1 MPRLMLLDSNGLIYR
16 GYHAL
21 PPLTTSKGELVNA
34 VFGFCSILLRGIQDV
49 RPEYVAACFD
59 LPGPTFRHEQFAEYK
74 ATRTPMPDDLRS
86 QFPKVR
92 EVVAALRIPVYELAG
107 YEADDVIGTITRDL
121 DSRGGIDTTVVTGDL
136 DMLQI
141 VTAQTRLMTT
151 RQGVDSTIYYD
162 PAKIWE
168 RYELRPDQMI
178 DYKALKGDSSD
189 NIPGVPGVGEKTAAK
204 LIGQYGSL
212 EGMYERIDEVRP
224 EKLRDKLVEAR
235 EQVFRSRELS
245 RIVRDLPI
253 SLDLEASRLSDYDRA
268 EVVRL
273 FREFEFRSLIDRL
286 PPLIGESAIDAAEAL
301 RSVSGSVP
309 SARVA
314 GAPSGGASGG
324 VAGSSG
330 GAGGSSA
337 GLWTRRESR
346 QGRSLVGGADG
357 LQLTMDWSSG
367 SAAADD
373 GATDARAT
381 STAVAGEP
389 DAAPAGAA
397 ALPGTTRG
405 PARSGAVDPATAL
418 RAAVADPTLLDR
430 FDATPEDAADA
441 AAWLAGLDEVGV
453 ALLMDDPRP
462 MRGMPQALAISGTD
476 GRALVAEGH
485 AAVGWLG
492 DLLLKSGARVVGHE
506 TKPLLVANIAGGA
519 ASQLS
524 VAFDTQIAAYL
535 LNASLRSQTI
545 ADVAHERLDVTL
557 PPAGDMPPAV
567 RIGLDAL
574 AALAAR
580 EPLEKA
586 LVEAGLD
593 RLFREVELPL
603 IPILADMEAAGV
615 AIDRE
620 ALAKLDVEFGGEM
633 DRLQSEIYLDVGHEF
648 NLGSPKQLEQI
659 LFYELNLPK
668 GKKTKTGYST
678 DASVLEEFKPAH
690 PMIAKLLDWR
700 LYSKL
705 RSTYIEALPL
715 LVADRDGRLH
725 TTFHQAVAATGRL
738 SSSDPNLQNIPIRSE
753 LGRRIRRAFVAG
765 SPEVTLLAAD
775 YSQIELRIIA
785 HVSGD
790 EHLRDAFAR
799 GADIHRETAARVLH
813 KDGAD
818 VTHDERSMAKMVNFG
833 LAYGMSDFGLSSRA
847 GISRAEAKA
856 FIDNYFATYSGIS
869 YYMIQIKE
877 LARAQGYVSTLL
889 GRRRSIPELRIPAS
903 RSAGERM
910 AINMPI
916 QGTAADIVK
925 IAMIRLPE
933 RLRAAG
939 LHARML
945 IQVHDELVLEVPRE
959 EVDATAPILRETME
973 NALKLDVP
981 LTVDVKVGDDWESM
995 KPLTREDAVLAEM
1008 GEVPA
1013 ELTAG

>member
-1 MPRLMLLDSNGLIYR
+1 MTRLMLLDSNGLIYR

-59 LPGPTFRHEQFAEYK
+59 LPGPTFRHEQFAAYK
-74 ATRTPMPDDLRS
+74 ATRSPMPDDLRS

-92 EVVAALRIPVYELAG
+92 EVVAALRIPVYEMAG
-107 YEADDVIGTITRDL
+107 YEADDVIGTITRDM
-121 DSRGGIDTTVVTGDL
+121 DARGIETTVVTGDL

-141 VTAQTRLMTT
+141 VTERTRLMTT
-151 RQGVDSTIYYD
+151 RQGVDATIYYT
-162 PAKIWE
+162 PEKIRE
-168 RYELRPDQMI
+168 RFELRPDQMI
-178 DYKALKGDSSD
+178 DYKALKGDPTD
-189 NIPGVPGVGEKTAAK
+189 NIPGIPGVGEKTAAK
-204 LIGQYGSL
+204 VVRDFESL
-212 EGMYERIDEVRP
+212 EGIYAHLDEVKPDKLR
-224 EKLRDKLVEAR
+224 EKLIEAR
-235 EQVFRSRELS
+235 EQVFQSRELA
-245 RIVRDLPI
+245 RIVRDLPV
-253 SLDLEASRLSDYDRA
+253 SLDLDAARLADYDRA

-286 PPLIGESAIDAAEAL
+286 PALTGESAVDAAEAL
-301 RSVSGSVP
+301 RSVVGSVP
-309 SARVA
+309 AARVA
-314 GAPSGGASGG
+314 GEPPRAP
-324 VAGSSG
+324 
-330 GAGGSSA
+330 
-337 GLWTRRESR
+337 RREGR
-346 QGRSLVGGADG
+346 EGAGRSLIGEGDG
-357 LQLTMDWSSG
+357 LQLSMDFG
-367 SAAADD
+367 STGLAEPAPGPTPASARPRPAVEGGAAV
-373 GATDARAT
+373 
-381 STAVAGEP
+381 VAGP
-389 DAAPAGAA
+389 
-397 ALPGTTRG
+397 
-405 PARSGAVDPATAL
+405 VDPAAAL
-418 RAAVADPTLLDR
+418 RAAVADPTLMDR
-430 FDATPEDAADA
+430 FEATDEDAADA
-441 AAWLAGLDEVGV
+441 AAWLAGTDRPGGRHEIGV

-462 MRGMPQALAISGTD
+462 MRGMPQALSLAGSD
-476 GRALVAEGH
+476 GRVLVAEGH
-485 AAVGWLG
+485 AAVGRLG
-492 DLLLKSGARVVGHE
+492 DLLLQSGARVVGHE
-506 TKPLLVANIAGGA
+506 TKPLVVANIAGGA
-519 ASQLS
+519 TQPLH

-557 PPAGDMPPAV
+557 PPAGDVPPAV

-574 AALAAR
+574 AAMAVR

-586 LVEAGLD
+586 LADSGLD
-593 RLFREVELPL
+593 RLFNEIELPL
-603 IPILADMEAAGV
+603 IPVLAEMEAAGV
-615 AIDRE
+615 AIDRD
-620 ALAKLDVEFGGEM
+620 ALALLDTEFGGEM
-633 DRLQSEIYLDVGHEF
+633 ARLESEIYLDVGHDF

-678 DASVLEEFKPAH
+678 DASVLEELKPAH
-690 PMIAKLLDWR
+690 PMIGKLLDWR

-715 LVADRDGRLH
+715 LVSERDGRLH

-738 SSSDPNLQNIPIRSE
+738 SSSDPNLQNIPIRSD

-765 SPEVTLLAAD
+765 APDVTLLAAD
-775 YSQIELRIIA
+775 YSQIELRILA

-813 KDGAD
+813 KEPAD

-869 YYMIQIKE
+869 YYMLHIKE
-877 LARAQGYVSTLL
+877 LARQQGWVSTLL
-889 GRRRSIPELRIPAS
+889 GRRRFIPELRMSNPS
-903 RSAGERM
+903 LRGAGERM

-916 QGTAADIVK
+916 QGTAADIIK

-933 RLRAAG
+933 RLRSAG
-939 LHARML
+939 LRARL
-945 IQVHDELVLEVPRE
+945 LLQVHDELVLEVPRG
-959 EVDATAPILRETME
+959 EVDRVVPILRSTME
-973 NALKLDVP
+973 EALKLDVP

-995 KPLTREDAVLAEM
+995 RPLTREDAVLAEL
-1008 GEVPA
+1008 GEAPA
-1013 ELTAG
+1013 EVVAG

>member
-1 MPRLMLLDSNGLIYR
+1 MTRLMLLDSNGLIYR

-21 PPLTTSKGELVNA
+21 PPLTTSKGHLVNA

-86 QFPKVR
+86 QFPMVR
-92 EVVAALRIPVYELAG
+92 EVVAALRIPVYEMAG

-121 DSRGGIDTTVVTGDL
+121 DARGLDTTVVTGDL

-141 VTAQTRLMTT
+141 VSDHTRLMTT

-168 RYELRPDQMI
+168 RFELRPDQMI
-178 DYKALKGDSSD
+178 DYKALKGDPTD
-189 NIPGVPGVGEKTAAK
+189 NIPGIPGVGEKTAAK
-204 LIGQYGSL
+204 LVGQFGSL
-212 EGMYERIDEVRP
+212 EGIYERLAEVKP
-224 EKLRDKLVEAR
+224 DKLREKLVEAR

-253 SLDLEASRLSDYDRA
+253 TQDLDAASLSDYDRA

-273 FREFEFRSLIDRL
+273 FREFEFRTLIDRL
-286 PPLIGESAIDAAEAL
+286 PPLAGESAMDAADTL
-301 RSVSGSVP
+301 RAVAGSVP
-309 SARVA
+309 AARVA
-314 GAPSGGASGG
+314 GTPAHGVSAPSGADT
-324 VAGSSG
+324 V
-330 GAGGSSA
+330 SSA
-337 GLWTRRESR
+337 GAWARRMGGP
-346 QGRSLVGGADG
+346 GRSLLGDGDG
-357 LQLTMDWSSG
+357 LQLTMDFGSTGLSEPESSPVPVASRPL
-367 SAAADD
+367 SA
-373 GATDARAT
+373 GGT
-381 STAVAGEP
+381 GEP
-389 DAAPAGAA
+389 VDLPA
-397 ALPGTTRG
+397 
-405 PARSGAVDPATAL
+405 AL
-418 RAAVADPTLLDR
+418 RAAVADPTLMDR
-430 FDATPEDAADA
+430 FEAADADAADA
-441 AAWLAGLDEVGV
+441 AAWLAGMGRPEGRYEMGA

-462 MRGMPQALAISGTD
+462 LRGMPQALALAGGD
-476 GRALVAEGH
+476 GRVLVAEGH
-485 AAVGWLG
+485 AAVGMLG
-492 DLLLKSGARVVGHE
+492 DLLLRSGAGVVGHE
-506 TKPLLVANIAGGA
+506 TKPLVVANIAGGA
-519 ASQLS
+519 SQLLP

-557 PPAGDMPPAV
+557 PPAGDVPASV
-567 RIGLDAL
+567 RVGLDAL
-574 AALAAR
+574 AALAVR
-580 EPLEKA
+580 EPLENA

-593 RLFREVELPL
+593 RLFREIEMPL
-603 IPILADMEAAGV
+603 IPVLAEMEAAGV
-615 AIDRE
+615 AIDRD
-620 ALAKLDVEFGGEM
+620 ALAALDIEFSSEM
-633 DRLQSEIYLDVGHEF
+633 ARLESEIYADVGHEF

-668 GKKTKTGYST
+668 GKRTKTGYST
-678 DASVLEEFKPAH
+678 DASVLEDLKPAH
-690 PMIAKLLDWR
+690 PMIGKLLDWR

-715 LVADRDGRLH
+715 LVSERDGRLH

-738 SSSDPNLQNIPIRSE
+738 SSSDPNLQNIPIRSD

-765 SPEVTLLAAD
+765 SPDVTLLAAD

-813 KDGAD
+813 KAPED

-847 GISRAEAKA
+847 GISRAEAKE

-869 YYMIQIKE
+869 YYMLHIKE
-877 LARAQGYVSTLL
+877 LARQQGFVSTLL
-889 GRRRSIPELRIPAS
+889 GRRRSIPELRIPAL

-916 QGTAADIVK
+916 QGTAADIIK
-925 IAMIRLPE
+925 IAMIQLPE

-939 LHARML
+939 LKARML
-945 IQVHDELVLEVPRE
+945 LQVHDELVLEMPRG
-959 EVDATAPILRETME
+959 EVEAAAPILRQTME
-973 NALKLDVP
+973 SALKLDVP

-995 KPLTREDAVLAEM
+995 LPLTREDAVLAEL
-1008 GEVPA
+1008 GEAPA
-1013 ELTAG
+1013 EVSAG

>member
-1 MPRLMLLDSNGLIYR
+1 
-16 GYHAL
+16 
-21 PPLTTSKGELVNA
+21 
-34 VFGFCSILLRGIQDV
+34 
-49 RPEYVAACFD
+49 
-59 LPGPTFRHEQFAEYK
+59 
-74 ATRTPMPDDLRS
+74 
-86 QFPKVR
+86 
-92 EVVAALRIPVYELAG
+92 
-107 YEADDVIGTITRDL
+107 
-121 DSRGGIDTTVVTGDL
+121 
-136 DMLQI
+136 
-141 VTAQTRLMTT
+141 
-151 RQGVDSTIYYD
+151 
-162 PAKIWE
+162 
-168 RYELRPDQMI
+168 
-178 DYKALKGDSSD
+178 
-189 NIPGVPGVGEKTAAK
+189 VGEKTAAK
-204 LIGQYGSL
+204 LVGQYGSL
-212 EGMYERIDEVRP
+212 EGIYEHIDEVRP

-273 FREFEFRSLIDRL
+273 FRKFEFRSLIDRL
-286 PPLIGESAIDAAEAL
+286 PPLTGESAIDAAEAM
-301 RSVSGSVP
+301 RSVSGSIP

-314 GAPSGGASGG
+314 GA
-324 VAGSSG
+324 SSG
-330 GAGGSSA
+330 GAGGGASGSSA
-337 GLWTRRESR
+337 GLWTRRENR
-346 QGRSLVGGADG
+346 EGRSLVGGADG
-357 LQLTMDWSSG
+357 LQLTMDFGSSG
-367 SAAADD
+367 LASADD
-373 GATDARAT
+373 GAAEAAAASANADENPEAAR
-381 STAVAGEP
+381 
-389 DAAPAGAA
+389 AGAA
-397 ALPGTTRG
+397 VLPPTPRG
-405 PARSGAVDPATAL
+405 PARSEPVDPATAL

-430 FDATPEDAADA
+430 FDATDEDAADA
-441 AAWLAGLDEVGV
+441 AAWLGGLDEVGV

-462 MRGMPQALAISGTD
+462 MRGMPEALAISGPD

-519 ASQLS
+519 ASQLV

-557 PPAGDMPPAV
+557 PPAGDVPPAV

-580 EPLEKA
+580 QPLENA

-593 RLFREVELPL
+593 RLFREIELPL

-620 ALAKLDVEFGGEM
+620 ALARLDVEFGGEM

-678 DASVLEEFKPAH
+678 DASVLEELKPAH

-715 LVADRDGRLH
+715 LVAERDGRLH

-790 EHLRDAFAR
+790 EHLKDAFAR
-799 GADIHRETAARVLH
+799 GADIHRETAALVLH
-813 KDGAD
+813 KAPED
-818 VTHDERSMAKMVNFG
+818 VNHDERSMAKMVNFG

-869 YYMIQIKE
+869 YYMIHIKE
-877 LARAQGYVSTLL
+877 LARQQGWVSTLL
-889 GRRRSIPELRIPAS
+889 GRRRFIPELRMSNPS
-903 RSAGERM
+903 LRGAGERM

-916 QGTAADIVK
+916 QGTAADIIK
-925 IAMIRLPE
+925 IAMISLPE
-933 RLRAAG
+933 RLRTAG
-939 LHARML
+939 LQARML
-945 IQVHDELVLEVPRE
+945 LQVHDELVLEVPRG
-959 EVDATAPILRETME
+959 EVEAAASILRETME
-973 NALKLDVP
+973 GALKLDVP

-995 KPLTREDAVLAEM
+995 KPLTREDAVLAEL

-1013 ELTAG
+1013 EIAG

>member
-34 VFGFCSILLRGIQDV
+34 VFGFCSILLRGIQDLQ
-49 RPEYVAACFD
+49 PEYVAACFD

-92 EVVAALRIPVYELAG
+92 EVVAALRIPVYEMQG
-107 YEADDVIGTITRDL
+107 FEADDVIGTITRDL
-121 DSRGGIDTTVVTGDL
+121 DARGGIDTTVVTGDL

-141 VTAQTRLMTT
+141 VTEHTRLMTT

-162 PAKIWE
+162 PAKIRE

-189 NIPGVPGVGEKTAAK
+189 NIPGIPGVGEKTAAK
-204 LIGQYGSL
+204 LVGQFGSL
-212 EGMYERIDEVRP
+212 EGIYERLDEVKPDR
-224 EKLRDKLVEAR
+224 LRFKLVEAR
-235 EQVFRSRELS
+235 EQVFASRELS

-253 SLDLEASRLSDYDRA
+253 ALDLEACRLSDYDRS

-273 FREFEFRSLIDRL
+273 FREFEFRTLIDRL
-286 PPLIGESAIDAAEAL
+286 PPLTGESALDAAEAL
-301 RSVSGSVP
+301 RAAAGTVAA
-309 SARVA
+309 ARVA
-314 GAPSGGASGG
+314 GAPGGPAAPAGAPGGAGGASG
-324 VAGSSG
+324 ASG
-330 GAGGSSA
+330 A
-337 GLWTRRESR
+337 GLWTRRAPR
-346 QGRSLVGGADG
+346 DGRGQVGGGDG
-357 LQLTMDWSSG
+357 LQLSMDFGATGLGEEAPPDSG
-367 SAAADD
+367 LTPVASRPRAAGGD
-373 GATDARAT
+373 GATG
-381 STAVAGEP
+381 SGEP
-389 DAAPAGAA
+389 ADLTA
-397 ALPGTTRG
+397 
-405 PARSGAVDPATAL
+405 AL
-418 RAAVADPTLLDR
+418 RAAVADPSLLDR
-430 FDATPEDAADA
+430 FDATAEDAAEA
-441 AAWLAGLDEVGV
+441 AAWLSGRSEIGA

-462 MRGMPQALAISGTD
+462 MRGMPQALALAGPD
-476 GRALVAEGH
+476 GRVLVAESH
-485 AAVGWLG
+485 EAVGMLG
-492 DLLLKSGARVVGHE
+492 GILLASGAMVIGHE
-506 TKPLLVANIAGGA
+506 TKPLVVANIAGGA
-519 ASQLS
+519 AESLP

-545 ADVAHERLDVTL
+545 ADVAQERLDVTL
-557 PPAGDMPPAV
+557 PPAGDVPPSV
-567 RIGLDAL
+567 RVGLDAL
-574 AALAAR
+574 AALAVR

-586 LVEAGLD
+586 LAEAGLD
-593 RLFREVELPL
+593 RLFREIEMPL
-603 IPILADMEAAGV
+603 IPVLAEMEAAGV

-620 ALAKLDVEFGGEM
+620 ALAKLDVEFGAEM
-633 DRLQSEIYLDVGHEF
+633 DRLQSEIYLDVGHDF

-678 DASVLEEFKPAH
+678 DASVLEELKPAH
-690 PMIAKLLDWR
+690 PMVGKLLDWR

-715 LVADRDGRLH
+715 LVAERDGRLH

-738 SSSDPNLQNIPIRSE
+738 SSSDPNLQNIPVRSD

-765 SPEVTLLAAD
+765 SPEVTLVAAD
-775 YSQIELRIIA
+775 YSQIELRILA

-813 KDGAD
+813 KEPAD

-869 YYMIQIKE
+869 YYMLQIKE
-877 LARAQGYVSTLL
+877 VARQQGYVSTLL
-889 GRRRSIPELRIPAS
+889 GRRRSIPELRIPAL

-916 QGTAADIVK
+916 QGTAADIIK

-939 LHARML
+939 LKARVL
-945 IQVHDELVLEVPRE
+945 LQVHDELVLEVPRG
-959 EVDATAPILRETME
+959 EVDAVVPILRETME
-973 NALKLDVP
+973 GALKLDVP

-995 KPLTREDAVLAEM
+995 KPLTREDAVLAEL

-1013 ELTAG
+1013 EIAG

>member
-1 MPRLMLLDSNGLIYR
+1 MPPTAQPEATMTRLMLLDSNGLIYR

-49 RPEYVAACFD
+49 QPEYVAACFD
-59 LPGPTFRHEQFAEYK
+59 LPGPTFRHEQFAAYK
-74 ATRTPMPDDLRS
+74 ATRAPMPDDLRS

-121 DSRGGIDTTVVTGDL
+121 DTRGVDTTVVTGDL

-141 VTAQTRLMTT
+141 VTEHTRLMTT
-151 RQGVDSTIYYD
+151 RQGVDSTVYYD
-162 PAKIWE
+162 PARIWE
-168 RYELRPDQMI
+168 RFELRPDQMI
-178 DYKALKGDSSD
+178 DYKALKGDPTD
-189 NIPGVPGVGEKTAAK
+189 NIPGIPGVGEKTAAK
-204 LIGQYGSL
+204 LVGQFGSL
-212 EGMYERIDEVRP
+212 EGIYGRIEEVKP
-224 EKLRDKLVEAR
+224 DKLREKLVEAR
-235 EQVFRSRELS
+235 EQVFASRELS
-245 RIVRDLPI
+245 RIVRNLPI
-253 SLDLEASRLSDYDRA
+253 TLDLEAARLSDYDRV

-286 PPLIGESAIDAAEAL
+286 PPLTGESVVAAAEAL
-301 RSVSGSVP
+301 RSVAGSVP
-309 SARVA
+309 AARVA
-314 GAPSGGASGG
+314 GEAPR
-324 VAGSSG
+324 GSRRDSREG
-330 GAGGSSA
+330 GAG
-337 GLWTRRESR
+337 
-346 QGRSLVGGADG
+346 RSLIGEGAG
-357 LQLTMDWSSG
+357 LQLSMDFG
-367 SAAADD
+367 STGLTTPDVGPIAAAS
-373 GATDARAT
+373 R
-381 STAVAGEP
+381 STARDG
-389 DAAPAGAA
+389 GAA
-397 ALPGTTRG
+397 G
-405 PARSGAVDPATAL
+405 SVDLAAAL
-418 RAAVADPTLLDR
+418 RAAVADPTLMDR
-430 FDATPEDAADA
+430 FEATDADA
-441 AAWLAGLDEVGV
+441 AEAAAWMAGKAEIGA

-462 MRGMPQALAISGTD
+462 MRGIPQALSLAGGD
-476 GRALVAEGH
+476 GRVLVAEGH

-492 DLLLKSGARVVGHE
+492 DLLLRSGARVVGHE
-506 TKPLLVANIAGGA
+506 TKPLVVANIAGGA
-519 ASQLS
+519 PAPLP

-557 PPAGDMPPAV
+557 PPAGDVPPAV
-567 RIGLDAL
+567 RVGLDAL
-574 AALAAR
+574 AAMAVR

-593 RLFREVELPL
+593 RLFREIEMPL
-603 IPILADMEAAGV
+603 IPVLAEMEAAGV

-620 ALAKLDVEFGGEM
+620 ALALLDVEFGREM
-633 DRLQSEIYLDVGHEF
+633 ARLEAEIYLDVGHDF

-668 GKKTKTGYST
+668 GKRTKTGYST
-678 DASVLEEFKPAH
+678 DASVLEELKPAH
-690 PMIAKLLDWR
+690 PMIGKLLDWR

-715 LVADRDGRLH
+715 LVSDRDGRLH

-765 SPEVTLLAAD
+765 APDVTLLAAD
-775 YSQIELRIIA
+775 YSQIELRILA

-813 KDGAD
+813 KAAED

-847 GISRAEAKA
+847 GISRAEAKE

-869 YYMIQIKE
+869 YYMLHIKE
-877 LARAQGYVSTLL
+877 LARQQGWVSTLL
-889 GRRRSIPELRIPAS
+889 GRRRFIPELRMSNPS
-903 RSAGERM
+903 LRGAGERM

-916 QGTAADIVK
+916 QGTAADIIK

-933 RLRAAG
+933 RLRSAG
-939 LHARML
+939 LRARML
-945 IQVHDELVLEVPRE
+945 LQVHDELVLEVPRG
-959 EVDATAPILRETME
+959 EVDAAVPILRSTME
-973 NALKLDVP
+973 EALKLDVP

-995 KPLTREDAVLAEM
+995 RPLTREDAVLAEL
-1008 GEVPA
+1008 GEAPA
-1013 ELTAG
+1013 EVVVG

>member
-1 MPRLMLLDSNGLIYR
+1 MTRLMLLDSNGLIYR

-59 LPGPTFRHEQFAEYK
+59 LPGPTFRHEQYAAYK
-74 ATRTPMPDDLRS
+74 ATRAPMPDDLRS

-107 YEADDVIGTITRDL
+107 FEADDVIGTITRDM
-121 DSRGGIDTTVVTGDL
+121 DTRGIETTVVTGDL

-141 VTAQTRLMTT
+141 VTEHTRLMTT

-168 RYELRPDQMI
+168 RFELRPDQMI
-178 DYKALKGDSSD
+178 DYKALKGDPTD
-189 NIPGVPGVGEKTAAK
+189 NIPGIPGVGEKTAAK
-204 LIGQYGSL
+204 LVGQFGSL
-212 EGMYERIDEVRP
+212 EEIYGRLDEIKP
-224 EKLRDKLVEAR
+224 DKLREKVAEAR
-235 EQVFRSRELS
+235 EQVFASRELA

-253 SLDLEASRLSDYDRA
+253 SLDLEAARLSDYDRA

-273 FREFEFRSLIDRL
+273 FREFEFRTLIDRL
-286 PPLIGESAIDAAEAL
+286 PPLTGESAVDAAEAL
-301 RSVSGSVP
+301 RSVQGSVP
-309 SARVA
+309 AARVA
-314 GAPSGGASGG
+314 GEAPRPAAG
-324 VAGSSG
+324 VAGRPPS
-330 GAGGSSA
+330 
-337 GLWTRRESR
+337 REGR
-346 QGRSLVGGADG
+346 RSLVGDG
-357 LQLTMDWSSG
+357 GELQLTMDFG
-367 SAAADD
+367 STGLA
-373 GATDARAT
+373 
-381 STAVAGEP
+381 EP
-389 DAAPAGAA
+389 APAPALLPAA
-397 ALPGTTRG
+397 ER
-405 PARSGAVDPATAL
+405 RRVVSGADGPVDLTAAL
-418 RAAVADPTLLDR
+418 RAAVADPTLMDR
-430 FDATPEDAADA
+430 FEATDDDAAEA
-441 AAWLAGLDEVGV
+441 SRWLAGRAEAGA

-462 MRGMPQALAISGTD
+462 LHGMPVALAVAGSD
-476 GRALVAEGH
+476 GRVLVAEGH
-485 AAVGWLG
+485 EAVGWLG
-492 DLLLKSGARVVGHE
+492 DVLLKSGARVVGHE
-506 TKPLLVANIAGGA
+506 TKPLVVANIAGGA
-519 ASQLS
+519 TQPLP
-524 VAFDTQIAAYL
+524 VVFDTQIAAYL

-557 PPAGDMPPAV
+557 PPAGDVPATV

-574 AALAAR
+574 AALAVR

-586 LVEAGLD
+586 LVESGLD
-593 RLFREVELPL
+593 RLFREIEMPL
-603 IPILADMEAAGV
+603 ISVLAEMEVAGV

-620 ALAKLDVEFGGEM
+620 ALSRLDVEFGAEM
-633 DRLQSEIYLDVGHEF
+633 TRLESEIYADVGHEF

-668 GKKTKTGYST
+668 GKRTKTGYST
-678 DASVLEEFKPAH
+678 DASVLEELKPAH
-690 PMIAKLLDWR
+690 PMIGKLLDWR

-705 RSTYIEALPL
+705 RSTYIEALPA
-715 LVADRDGRLH
+715 LVSERDGRLH

-738 SSSDPNLQNIPIRSE
+738 SSSDPNLQNIPIRSD

-765 SPEVTLLAAD
+765 SPDVTLVAAD

-799 GADIHRETAARVLH
+799 GADIHRETAALVLH
-813 KDGAD
+813 KAPED

-869 YYMIQIKE
+869 YYMLHIKE
-877 LARAQGYVSTLL
+877 LARQQGWVSTLL
-889 GRRRSIPELRIPAS
+889 GRRRSIPELRMSNPAL
-903 RSAGERM
+903 RGAGERM

-916 QGTAADIVK
+916 QGTAADIIK

-933 RLRAAG
+933 KLKAARVDGRPLRARV
-939 LHARML
+939 LL
-945 IQVHDELVLEVPRE
+945 QVHDELVLEVPRD
-959 EVDATAPILRETME
+959 EVDTVVPIIRETME
-973 NALKLDVP
+973 GALKLDVP
-981 LTVDVKVGDDWESM
+981 LTVDIKVGDDWESM
-995 KPLTREDAVLAEM
+995 KPLTREDAIHAEL
-1008 GEVPA
+1008 GEAPA
-1013 ELTAG
+1013 EVVAG